1 MENEILQ
8 PGKKF
13 CKHCGQQIDKDCI
26 VCPICGKQVEDLKA
40 NQQPVVINN
49 TNTNTN
55 TVDVKM
61 ENRGKEKNKW
71 VAFVLCLFL
80 GLVGAHKFYEGKILM
95 GVVYIFTAGLF
106 LVGWIID
113 LIAILMKPNPYYVKN
128 WRIENEENDIFC
140 FVNNHLFISCWVWRL
155 F

>member
-1 MENEILQ
+1 MGNEILQ

-13 CKHCGQQIDKDCI
+13 CKHCGQQIDQDCI
-26 VCPICGKQVEDLKA
+26 VCPICGKQVEDLKSS
-40 NQQPVVINN
+40 QQPVVIN
-49 TNTNTN
+49 NTNTN

-106 LVGWIID
+106 FVGWIID
-113 LIAILMKPNPYYVKN
+113 LNAILMKPNPYYV
-128 WRIENEENDIFC
+128 
-140 FVNNHLFISCWVWRL
+140 
-155 F
+155 

>member
-1 MENEILQ
+1 MGNEILQ

-13 CKHCGQQIDKDCI
+13 CKHCGQQIDQDCI
-26 VCPICGKQVEDLKA
+26 VCPICGKQVEDLKSS
-40 NQQPVVINN
+40 QQPVVIN
-49 TNTNTN
+49 NTNTN

-61 ENRGKEKNKW
+61 ENRRKEKNKW

-106 LVGWIID
+106 FVGWIID
-113 LIAILMKPNPYYVKN
+113 LIAILMKPNPYYV
-128 WRIENEENDIFC
+128 
-140 FVNNHLFISCWVWRL
+140 
-155 F
+155 

>member
-26 VCPICGKQVEDLKA
+26 VCPICGKQVEDLKSS
-40 NQQPVVINN
+40 QQPVVIN
-49 TNTNTN
+49 NTNTN

-106 LVGWIID
+106 FVGWIID
-113 LIAILMKPNPYYVKN
+113 LIAILMKPNPYYV
-128 WRIENEENDIFC
+128 
-140 FVNNHLFISCWVWRL
+140 
-155 F
+155 

>member
-1 MENEILQ
+1 MDWEIVEYGGDKMENEILQ

-71 VAFVLCLFL
+71 VAFVLCLSL
-80 GLVGAHKFYEGKILM
+80 GLSALTSSMKGKYLW
-95 GVVYIFTAGLF
+95 GLS
-106 LVGWIID
+106 
-113 LIAILMKPNPYYVKN
+113 
-128 WRIENEENDIFC
+128 
-140 FVNNHLFISCWVWRL
+140 ISSL
-155 F
+155 LAYF

>member
-49 TNTNTN
+49 TNPNTN

-80 GLVGAHKFYEGKILM
+80 GVFGAHKFYEGKILM
-95 GVVYIFTAGLF
+95 GVIYIFTGGL
-106 LVGWIID
+106 LLIGCIID
-113 LIAILMKPNPYYVKN
+113 LIAILMKPNPYYV
-128 WRIENEENDIFC
+128 
-140 FVNNHLFISCWVWRL
+140 
-155 F
+155 

>member
-1 MENEILQ
+1 MGNEILQ

-13 CKHCGQQIDKDCI
+13 CKHCGQQIDQDCI
-26 VCPICGKQVEDLKA
+26 VCPICGKQVEDLKSS
-40 NQQPVVINN
+40 QQPVVIN
-49 TNTNTN
+49 NTNTN

-95 GVVYIFTAGLF
+95 GVVYIFTAGLCF
-106 LVGWIID
+106 VGWIID
-113 LIAILMKPNPYYVKN
+113 LIAILMKPNPYYV
-128 WRIENEENDIFC
+128 
-140 FVNNHLFISCWVWRL
+140 
-155 F
+155 

>member
-1 MENEILQ
+1 MGNEILQ

-13 CKHCGQQIDKDCI
+13 CKHCGQQIDQDCI

-80 GLVGAHKFYEGKILM
+80 RVFGAHKFYEGKILM
-95 GVVYIFTAGLF
+95 GVIYIFTGGL
-106 LVGWIID
+106 LLIGCIID
-113 LIAILMKPNPYYVKN
+113 LIAILMKPNPYYV
-128 WRIENEENDIFC
+128 
-140 FVNNHLFISCWVWRL
+140 
-155 F
+155 

>member
-1 MENEILQ
+1 MGNEILQ

-13 CKHCGQQIDKDCI
+13 CKHCGQQIDQDCI
-26 VCPICGKQVEDLKA
+26 VCPICGKQVEDLKSS
-40 NQQPVVINN
+40 QQPVVIN
-49 TNTNTN
+49 NTNTN

-95 GVVYIFTAGLF
+95 GAVYIFTAGLF
-106 LVGWIID
+106 FVGWIID
-113 LIAILMKPNPYYVKN
+113 LIAILMKPNPYYV
-128 WRIENEENDIFC
+128 
-140 FVNNHLFISCWVWRL
+140 
-155 F
+155 

>member
-1 MENEILQ
+1 MGNEILQ
-8 PGKKF
+8 PGKIF
-13 CKHCGQQIDKDCI
+13 CKHCGQQIDQDCI
-26 VCPICGKQVEDLKA
+26 VCPICGKQVEDLKSS
-40 NQQPVVINN
+40 QQPVVIN
-49 TNTNTN
+49 NTNTN

-106 LVGWIID
+106 FVGWIID
-113 LIAILMKPNPYYVKN
+113 LIAILMKPNPYYV
-128 WRIENEENDIFC
+128 
-140 FVNNHLFISCWVWRL
+140 
-155 F
+155 

>member
-1 MENEILQ
+1 M
-8 PGKKF
+8 
-13 CKHCGQQIDKDCI
+13 
-26 VCPICGKQVEDLKA
+26 KA

-61 ENRGKEKNKW
+61 ENRGNEKNKW

-106 LVGWIID
+106 FVGWIID
-113 LIAILMKPNPYYVKN
+113 LIAILMKPNPYYV
-128 WRIENEENDIFC
+128 
-140 FVNNHLFISCWVWRL
+140 
-155 F
+155 

>member
-1 MENEILQ
+1 MGNEILQ

-13 CKHCGQQIDKDCI
+13 CKHCGQQIDQDCI

-61 ENRGKEKNKW
+61 ENRGTEKNKW

-80 GLVGAHKFYEGKILM
+80 GLVGAHKFYEGKILV

-106 LVGWIID
+106 FVGWIID
-113 LIAILMKPNPYYVKN
+113 LIAILMKPNPYYV
-128 WRIENEENDIFC
+128 
-140 FVNNHLFISCWVWRL
+140 
-155 F
+155 

>member
-26 VCPICGKQVEDLKA
+26 VCPICGKQVEDLMA
-40 NQQPVVINN
+40 HQQPVVINN

-80 GLVGAHKFYEGKILM
+80 GVFGAHKFYEGKILM
-95 GVVYIFTAGLF
+95 GVIYIFTGGL
-106 LVGWIID
+106 LLIGCIID
-113 LIAILMKPNPYYVKN
+113 LIAILMKPNPYYV
-128 WRIENEENDIFC
+128 
-140 FVNNHLFISCWVWRL
+140 
-155 F
+155 

>member
-1 MENEILQ
+1 MGNEILQ
-8 PGKKF
+8 TGKKF
-13 CKHCGQQIDKDCI
+13 CKHCGQQIDQDCI
-26 VCPICGKQVEDLKA
+26 VCPICGKQVEDLKSS
-40 NQQPVVINN
+40 QQPVVIN
-49 TNTNTN
+49 NTNTN

-106 LVGWIID
+106 FVGWIID
-113 LIAILMKPNPYYVKN
+113 LIAILMKPNPYYV
-128 WRIENEENDIFC
+128 
-140 FVNNHLFISCWVWRL
+140 
-155 F
+155 

>member
-71 VAFVLCLFL
+71 VAFVLCLSLEFL
-80 GLVGAHKFYEGKILM
+80 ALINSMKGK
-95 GVVYIFTAGLF
+95 Y
-106 LVGWIID
+106 
-113 LIAILMKPNPYYVKN
+113 
-128 WRIENEENDIFC
+128 
-140 FVNNHLFISCWVWRL
+140 
-155 F
+155 

>member
-1 MENEILQ
+1 M
-8 PGKKF
+8 P
-13 CKHCGQQIDKDCI
+13 
-26 VCPICGKQVEDLKA
+26 DLRKA

-80 GLVGAHKFYEGKILM
+80 GVFGAHKFYEGKILM
-95 GVVYIFTAGLF
+95 GVIYIFTGGL
-106 LVGWIID
+106 LLIGCIID
-113 LIAILMKPNPYYVKN
+113 LIAILMKPNPYYV
-128 WRIENEENDIFC
+128 
-140 FVNNHLFISCWVWRL
+140 
-155 F
+155 